1 MREWLARIA
10 AVGRRGRRDREL
22 DDELQF
28 HLERLA
34 ADHER
39 RGLTPP
45 QAREAAERDLGGLGR
60 TRQAWR
66 DQRTWLPLEELLQD
80 TRYGWRVLRRSPSV
94 TLLAMLTLALAV
106 AATTSVFSVIDAVL
120 LAPMPYPHADRLAV
134 LWEYYVPMHAPGVSV
149 APGNFL
155 EWHDRARAFA
165 AMTAIESRQQN
176 LTRDGEPLQVMAAAV
191 SADFAATARVSP
203 AIGRMFDAGA
213 FAPGHDDQVLLGHA
227 LWLSR
232 YGGDSAVVGK
242 AITLDDRPYTVVG
255 VMPPGFLFPDPGFD
269 LWVPLP
275 LTAADRE
282 NRTGHQWVAVGRLR
296 DGVSLAAA
304 TRELHDVADVLRRA
318 YPASNRDWDV
328 NLQSARDA
336 LVGDTRP
343 VLLAVMGAVA
353 LLLLVACANV
363 AGLLLTRGLARSRE
377 LAIRTAVG
385 ASRQRLVRQLLTESV
400 LLALAAGGLGIALAR
415 AAQPVVAALR
425 PADLVVWKPIA
436 LDARALAFA
445 LGAAL
450 LSGGLFGTLPALA
463 ASRAGLESSA
473 SARSAGKTASRTR
486 QALIAFEVALALVL
500 VVGAALLGETLARL
514 TSTDPGFVADGVVT
528 MTISL
533 PQGRYPTNQATD
545 AFDAAVFERIRAL
558 PGVRAAGATHALPL
572 SGASSVRFYQIDGQP
587 PSADR
592 PVANYRIVTPGYLEA
607 MRIPLRAGRAFDS
620 RDTTGRPL
628 VALVN
633 ETLAHQA
640 WGRRSPIGSRIT
652 FGGTTNL
659 WAEVVGVV
667 GDVRHF
673 GPGTPPTAE
682 MYWPAAQVG
691 AVPGETLGML
701 HRNMTLVV
709 RADGDPAALVP
720 AIRVAVRGVDAEQPI
735 ADVQTMTARLGASL
749 ALARGSAW
757 LLTIFGGAAVSFALL
772 GVFGAA
778 SYAVA
783 QRRRELAVRMALGAA
798 PGTVT
803 WLMVRS
809 ALGGALA
816 GIALGIGL
824 ALALGTSVSSLLIG
838 VRAADPATF
847 AGASIGIAV
856 AVLVACWLPARRAAR
871 IDPMGALRIE

>member
-1 MREWLARIA
+1 MREWLTRLA
-10 AVGRRGRRDREL
+10 AVGRRGRRDREF
-22 DDELQF
+22 DDELRF
-28 HLERLA
+28 HLERLVEE
-34 ADHER
+34 HQR
-39 RGLTPP
+39 RGLGLD
-45 QAREAAERDLGGLGR
+45 QARAAAERDLGGVGR

-66 DQRTWLPLEELLQD
+66 DQRTWLPLEELIQD
-80 TRYGWRVLRRSPSV
+80 ARYGWRVLRRSPGV
-94 TLLAMLTLALAV
+94 TLLATLTLALAV
-106 AATTSVFSVIDAVL
+106 AATTAVFSVVDAVL
-120 LAPMPYPHADRLAV
+120 LAPMPYPHAERLAV
-134 LWEYYVPMHAPGVSV
+134 IWEYYVPMHAPGVSV

-165 AMTAIESRQQN
+165 ALTAIESRQQN
-176 LTRDGEPLQVMAAAV
+176 LTRDGEPRQVMAAAV
-191 SADFAATARVSP
+191 SADFAATAGVPP

-213 FAPGHDDQVLLGHA
+213 FAPGHDDQALLGHA
-227 LWLSR
+227 LWISR
-232 YGGDSAVVGK
+232 YGGNPAVVGK
-242 AITLDDRPYTVVG
+242 AITLDDRSYTVVG
-255 VMPPGFLFPDPGFD
+255 VMPAGFLFPDPGFD

-296 DGVSLAAA
+296 DGVGLAAA
-304 TRELHDVADVLRRA
+304 TRELHGVADVLRRE

-328 NLQSARDA
+328 TLQSAREA

-343 VLLAVMGAVA
+343 VLLAVAGAVA

-385 ASRQRLVRQLLTESV
+385 ASRQRLARQLLTESV
-400 LLALAAGGLGIALAR
+400 LLALAAGALGVALAR

-425 PADLVVWKPIA
+425 PSDLLIWKPIA

-445 LGAAL
+445 LGTAL
-450 LSGGLFGTLPALA
+450 LSGVLFGTLPALA
-463 ASRAGLESSA
+463 ASRAGLGSGA
-473 SARSAGKTASRTR
+473 STRAAGKTASRTR

-500 VVGAALLGETLARL
+500 LVGAALLGETLARL
-514 TSTDPGFVADGVVT
+514 TSIDPGFVADGVVT
-528 MTISL
+528 MTVSL
-533 PQGRYPTNQATD
+533 PPGRYPTHEATD

-572 SGASSVRFYQIDGQP
+572 SGAASVRFYQIEGQP
-587 PSADR
+587 PPGSR
-592 PVANYRIVTPGYLEA
+592 QVANYRIVTPGYLEA
-607 MRIPLRAGRAFDS
+607 MRIPLRAGRAFDA
-620 RDTTGRPL
+620 RDTAGRPL

-633 ETLAHQA
+633 ETLARQA
-640 WGRRSPIGSRIT
+640 WGSRSPIGSRIT

-667 GDVRHF
+667 ADVRHF
-673 GPGTPPTAE
+673 GPGTPPAAE
-682 MYWPAAQVG
+682 MYWPAAQLR
-691 AVPGETLGML
+691 AVPGETLAML

-720 AIRVAVRGVDAEQPI
+720 AIRAAVRGVDAEQPI
-735 ADVQTMTARLGASL
+735 ADVQTMTARLSASL

-798 PGTVT
+798 PRAVT
-803 WLMVRS
+803 WLIVRS

-816 GIALGIGL
+816 GIVLGIGL
-824 ALALGTSVSSLLIG
+824 ALALGKSVSSLLVG
-838 VRAADPATF
+838 VRPADPTTF
-847 AGASIGIAV
+847 AVVSAAV
-856 AVLVACWLPARRAAR
+856 ALAVVAACWVPARRATR
-871 IDPMGALRIE
+871 IEPMETLRIE